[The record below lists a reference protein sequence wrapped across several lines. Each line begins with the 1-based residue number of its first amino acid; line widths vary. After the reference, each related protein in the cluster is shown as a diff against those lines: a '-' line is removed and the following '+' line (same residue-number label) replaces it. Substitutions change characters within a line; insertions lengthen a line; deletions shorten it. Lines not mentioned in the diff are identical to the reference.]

1 MDIRNLLNIN
11 AVNEVINDHNL
22 PDYLY
27 SSDLKKLDTFV
38 FNKYNKSLVE
48 YCIVY
53 LDKNNNIKYRA
64 ETLYIIENNLNLRAK
79 CSQTF
84 SSNGTII
91 VTAHDRELNND
102 CDFGFI
108 INSYSKDNNHYFK
121 RFKIDIDIKPIW
133 DVVGIKYVHD
143 NLEFFKNKELKNNR
157 LEKIKETFYDKK

>member
-53 LDKNNNIKYRA
+53 LDKNNNPLAIY
-64 ETLYIIENNLNLRAK
+64 NNGK
-79 CSQTF
+79 
-84 SSNGTII
+84 
-91 VTAHDRELNND
+91 
-102 CDFGFI
+102 
-108 INSYSKDNNHYFK
+108 
-121 RFKIDIDIKPIW
+121 
-133 DVVGIKYVHD
+133 VVKM
-143 NLEFFKNKELKNNR
+143 LK
-157 LEKIKETFYDKK
+157 